1 MRQLGADFTPGGPIR
16 REATR
21 RQRCRRPRR
30 RGGAAPCRIALAA
43 HSPALRVTALDLP
56 AVIATTRRA
65 VEAADLGDSF
75 KYLLADM

>member
-1 MRQLGADFTPGGPIR
+1 MRQLGADFTPGGPDPAR
-16 REATR
+16 SYSQAAVPTSSTSE
-21 RQRCRRPRR
+21 
-30 RGGAAPCRIALAA
+30 GAAPCSIALAA
-43 HSPALRVTALDLP
+43 HSPAVRVTALDLP